1 MGIIKKVVER
11 RKQFLAKHKKEA
23 TLFAN
28 KIARILGEKFK
39 AEKVIFY
46 GSLVRED
53 YFDYNSDIDLAVKGL
68 GNNFFSAYGYCL
80 GLGEF
85 DIDIRNYD
93 SMPEEFKERVDRE
106 GIILYE
112 RETNS

>member
-39 AEKVIFY
+39 AEKVILY
-46 GSLVRED
+46 GSLVLKVWV
-53 YFDYNSDIDLAVKGL
+53 II
-68 GNNFFSAYGYCL
+68 FFLLMVIAW
-80 GLGEF
+80 
-85 DIDIRNYD
+85 D
-93 SMPEEFKERVDRE
+93 
-106 GIILYE
+106 
-112 RETNS
+112 